1 MNTIGDRDPD
11 PRVEDDYVPLPY
23 DELLDELVVE
33 TLRSYAELWLS
44 LDTAAQTI
52 GPAVGAD
59 CFGAMTQDTALRF
72 AELALRGGIA
82 RVTGVWT

>member
-1 MNTIGDRDPD
+1 MGDKGPD
-11 PRVEDDYVPLPY
+11 LRVEDESLPLPY

-33 TLRSYAELWLS
+33 TLRSYAELWIA

-52 GPAVGAD
+52 GPALGTD
-59 CFGAMTQDTALRF
+59 CLGAMTHDTTLRF